1 MIKFWISSTF
11 KDQAEKKELLR
22 ESEEKW
28 QRAGR
33 QTRRDV
39 NDTKKKERA
48 LMEEW
53 SIGSTTAEKF
63 TKMRPGH
70 MVISGLGGF
79 NQICFSGVIWS
90 DWNGFR
96 SE

>member
-1 MIKFWISSTF
+1 
-11 KDQAEKKELLR
+11 
-22 ESEEKW
+22 
-28 QRAGR
+28 
-33 QTRRDV
+33 
-39 NDTKKKERA
+39 
-48 LMEEW
+48 MEEW

>member
-1 MIKFWISSTF
+1 M
-11 KDQAEKKELLR
+11 KKNGREL
-22 ESEEKW
+22 EGKPGEMSMTPK
-28 QRAGR
+28 
-33 QTRRDV
+33 
-39 NDTKKKERA
+39 KKKERA